1 MDFGIGK
8 KETAPLQPNKP
19 SILQSN
25 LFILGLVAVSF
36 VLSALPVVHYVL
48 LPFDFFTTLIH
59 ELGHTVA
66 SLITGGS
73 VSKIVINPD
82 TSGYMQHTGEG
93 GSLAKGFIASAGYV
107 GAALFG
113 GMLITISALRNFAKV
128 ALAGLGVLF
137 AVVMIMYV
145 RDPFTFVV
153 FGLLIGGLFLIAFK
167 GSQPVSYF
175 SINFLAVQ
183 CSLNSIQDIIVL
195 IKLSLGAEKST
206 YSLGHSDAEAV
217 SDMLFLP
224 PLFWSILW
232 IAISG
237 IILYFA
243 MKKSS
248 RIRAKIEQIDQAAPK
263 IEGTSA

>member
-1 MDFGIGK
+1 MDQK
-8 KETAPLQPNKP
+8 NSPTKP
-19 SILQSN
+19 AAQSLLRSN
-25 LFILGLVAVSF
+25 GLILGLVGFSF
-36 VLSALPVVHYVL
+36 ILSALPVVHWAL

-82 TSGYMQHTGEG
+82 TSGYMQHTGSDG
-93 GSLAKGFIASAGYV
+93 AFVRSFIASAGYV

-113 GMLITISALRNFAKV
+113 GFLIVVSALRNFARI
-128 ALAGLGVLF
+128 ALAGLAILFGVVTAF
-137 AVVMIMYV
+137 YV
-145 RDPFTFVV
+145 RDIFTFVV
-153 FGLLIGGLFLIAFK
+153 FAVLIAVLFLIAYK
-167 GSQPVSYF
+167 GSDSVTYF
-175 SINFLAVQ
+175 AINFLAVQ
-183 CSLNSIQDIIVL
+183 CALNSIQDIVIL
-195 IKLSLGAEKST
+195 IKLSLGAQKSA
-206 YSLGHSDAEAV
+206 YSLGHSDADAV
-217 SDMLFLP
+217 AEMLFLP

-248 RIRAKIEQIDQAAPK
+248 RIRAKAAEIGQSSAK
-263 IEGTSA
+263 LEGNAS